1 MPPEAEVVVDY
12 FIVKV
17 QENKVRYSGTALI
30 PKSKKSEEPTYD
42 HKSGHLDGDFNFF
55 SID

>member
-1 MPPEAEVVVDY
+1 VPPEAEVVVDY